1 MHSSSILWHLSYF
14 LHAQS
19 LQSCPAPC
27 DPMDVAHQ
35 APMSIAFSRQEH
47 WSGLPCPP
55 PGDLSH
61 PRTEPSSLL
70 CPALE
75 GRFFPPRTTWEA
87 GYKRRMSPFE
97 LGLWFTWYLFR
108 KPDDD
113 RPLLKTIQVFCGTH
127 SSVQFSSVTQ
137 LCPTL
142 CDPMNHST
150 PGLPVHHH
158 LPEFTQTHV
167 HRVRDAIQP
176 SHPGSPPSPP
186 APNPAQHQSLFQ

>member
-75 GRFFPPRTTWEA
+75 GRFFPPRTTWEV

-150 PGLPVHHH
+150 PGLPVHHQ
-158 LPEFTQTHV
+158 LLEFTHS
-167 HRVRDAIQP
+167 DD
-176 SHPGSPPSPP
+176 
-186 APNPAQHQSLFQ
+186 HQISQVLLYVLQITCH